1 MSTLKEVFQWQTLAG
16 DKVTVGDLTVTPQS
30 QALTSRWPKGGFV
43 WNRPTAILV
52 ERDGQ
57 AEHIPIVDVT
67 RLTQVGL
74 LGLALSFTVV
84 GLLFSIR
91 RRRD

>member
-16 DKVTVGDLTVTPQS
+16 DKVTVGGITVTPKS
-30 QALTSRWPKGGFV
+30 QALTIRWPNGGLV

-57 AEHIPIVDVT
+57 PEQIPIVDVT

-74 LGLALSFTVV
+74 LGLALSFTVF
-84 GLLFSIR
+84 GLLISIR